1 MLVTGSGR
9 GRASASNR
17 KREQDR
23 KAKVA
28 EPVAIDHQKLHFYST
43 LAWPAHLIVLTH
55 GQDVKFLM
63 FRIRIGSALAR

>member
-1 MLVTGSGR
+1 MLVKDRFRPGQR
-9 GRASASNR
+9 NKR

-43 LAWPAHLIVLTH
+43 LA
-55 GQDVKFLM
+55 GQ
-63 FRIRIGSALAR
+63 RT